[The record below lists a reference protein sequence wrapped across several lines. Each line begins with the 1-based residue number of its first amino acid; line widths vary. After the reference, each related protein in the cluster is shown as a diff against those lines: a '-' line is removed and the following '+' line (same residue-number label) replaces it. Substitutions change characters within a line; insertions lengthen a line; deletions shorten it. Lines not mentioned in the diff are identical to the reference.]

1 MENAEKRMKRLT
13 NQCEN
18 ENDDGEN
25 KKDTE
30 KSDNTN
36 TNAIN
41 VKEDHKTEVTGLVKQ
56 EQSNTE
62 AKTEL
67 RQRGTVKIQRNIES
81 ARPERLTNDAAT
93 HIKTT
98 EKSETDLNLTL
109 KQIEGLK
116 ISSLML
122 LAVICRLILNCG
134 FGLFY
139 FQSIFLPFVAIEV
152 GWTHYQLKNSL
163 EVPRQRNKMSTVLLL
178 CGLKQDMLHIYDRI
192 MGYVTT
198 FSEDFGLFV
207 FSFFISNI
215 LIS

>member
-1 MENAEKRMKRLT
+1 MERTVHFEHFISKTL
-13 NQCEN
+13 QVIHYSFP
-18 ENDDGEN
+18 DDGEN

-139 FQSIFLPFVAIEV
+139 FQVI
-152 GWTHYQLKNSL
+152 
-163 EVPRQRNKMSTVLLL
+163 
-178 CGLKQDMLHIYDRI
+178 I
-192 MGYVTT
+192 M
-198 FSEDFGLFV
+198 
-207 FSFFISNI
+207 
-215 LIS
+215 

>member
-1 MENAEKRMKRLT
+1 M
-13 NQCEN
+13 
-18 ENDDGEN
+18 
-25 KKDTE
+25 
-30 KSDNTN
+30 
-36 TNAIN
+36 
-41 VKEDHKTEVTGLVKQ
+41 TGLVKQ

-139 FQSIFLPFVAIEV
+139 FQVI
-152 GWTHYQLKNSL
+152 
-163 EVPRQRNKMSTVLLL
+163 
-178 CGLKQDMLHIYDRI
+178 I
-192 MGYVTT
+192 M
-198 FSEDFGLFV
+198 
-207 FSFFISNI
+207 
-215 LIS
+215 